1 MGSRINSILRE
12 QKEELYLG
20 IILTVAVC
28 FMFFIFSPMEL
39 YFTNKG
45 EFWFDMYLLLP
56 VMLVVFIIMSCM
68 SILFLFLVNVLSS
81 KWYHI
86 LLVFYFIAFIC
97 SYIQGNFLV
106 DNLPPLDGSPI
117 DWSKYPMERVKSI
130 ILWIVITGI
139 VLLILK
145 VIKRDKF
152 YRAVKY
158 ISVCM
163 TLMLMITLISVCIT
177 TKGYE
182 KKANLAVS
190 TKNQFEMSEK
200 QNFIILLL
208 DAADSEEFNKMLETH
223 PEYEEIFEDF
233 TYYRNTMGVYSFTKH
248 SIPFIFS
255 GDWYENDEPYDEYL
269 MNVYKNSDF
278 FSKLEAQSYK
288 LGVYEAEMIPADED
302 YFRFENVLENEKG
315 VTSYLAFARW
325 QIQMTGF
332 RYAPFDL
339 KRICFVNPEAFKNLK
354 IPPEEYSL
362 FIFATSNEQF
372 YNRIQHDDFSYT
384 SDKCFKFIHLSG
396 AHVPFKYD
404 ADMNII
410 EDATYETNMEASMT
424 ITKAY
429 LNKLK
434 EGNVYDNSVI
444 IVMADHGYNVN
455 ADPLELYTLDHLWR
469 QNPILFV
476 KGIGEKHEMRTSDAP
491 VSFVDLQEAFSRLL
505 QGTDSSKIF
514 DWQEGDERQRRY
526 LFYYYKDESPMY
538 EYVQTG
544 MAWERDT
551 FKSTGKEY
559 FLGDKNDSNN
569 N

>member
-1 MGSRINSILRE
+1 MKNRISSILKER
-12 QKEELYLG
+12 KEEFCLG
-20 IILTVAVC
+20 IILTVAAC

-182 KKANLAVS
+182 RKGTLAVS
-190 TKNQFEMSEK
+190 IKNQFEMSED
-200 QNFIILLL
+200 QNFVILLL
-208 DAADSEEFNKMLETH
+208 DTVDSEIFNKLLETH

-233 TYYRNTMGVYSFTKH
+233 TYYRNTTGVYSCTKH
-248 SIPFIFS
+248 AIPFIFS
-255 GDWYENDEPYDEYL
+255 GDWHENDEPYDEYL

-288 LGVYEAEMIPADED
+288 LGVYEAEMMPADED
-302 YFRFENVLENEKG
+302 YFRFENVLENKNKEG
-315 VTSYLAFARW
+315 VTSYLTFARW

-332 RYAPFDL
+332 KYAPFDL
-339 KRICFVNPEAFKNLK
+339 KRICFVNPEAFENLR
-354 IPPEEYSL
+354 ISPDESV
-362 FIFATSNEQF
+362 IFTSSNVQF
-372 YNRIQHDDFSYT
+372 YNRIQNEELSFT
-384 SDKCFKFIHLSG
+384 SDKCFRFIHLSG

-444 IVMADHGYNVN
+444 IVMSDHGFNTS
-455 ADPLELYTLDHLWR
+455 ADISNMDLYYLYR

-476 KGIGEKHEMRTSDAP
+476 KGVGEKHEMKISDAP
-491 VSFVDLQEAFSRLL
+491 ISFVDLQEAFNRLL
-505 QGTDSSKIF
+505 QGADSSEIF
-514 DWQEGDERQRRY
+514 DWKEGDERQRRY
-526 LFYYYKDESPMY
+526 LYYEFNHESPMY

-551 FKSTGKEY
+551 FKPTGKEY
-559 FLGDKNDSNN
+559 FLEDN
-569 N
+569 